1 MIEGY
6 FNAGKMGLNKTWL
19 PIQSK
24 GGEKKLKSVLP
35 EDREREL
42 LSPLLPNR

>member
-24 GGEKKLKSVLP
+24 GGGKKIEISAT
-35 EDREREL
+35 
-42 LSPLLPNR
+42 